1 MALNRPIN
9 ALLIILLAICAA
21 TSATAETRLTGRASV
36 IDGDTIEI
44 HGQRV
49 RLHGIDA
56 PESGQ
61 LCRDGMGI
69 NYRCGQAAA
78 LHLDDLVRDK
88 LVDCVSDQVD
98 RYGRLIARC
107 SVNGVSIGASL
118 VYDGVAV
125 AYRQYSNQYVLMEVD
140 AQKAGRGLWAG
151 DFEMPW
157 NWRRQ

>member
-1 MALNRPIN
+1 MAPSKIVT
-9 ALLIILLAICAA
+9 IFQVVLLAISVA

-61 LCRDGMGI
+61 LCSDGMGI

-78 LHLDDLVRDK
+78 LHLDDLVRGK
-88 LVDCVSDQVD
+88 SINCVSDQVD

-107 SVNGVSIGASL
+107 SVNGVSINESL
-118 VYDGVAV
+118 VYDGMAV
-125 AYRQYSNQYVLMEVD
+125 AYRQYSNQYVLMEID